1 MTQCPYCNQDNSL
14 ISETTTFNSN
24 IQYLFLNSEFIK
36 YMQRFDA
43 NLKQSFLSQKGL
55 IKCVGCAKI
64 YYESPTYI
72 DNNNHVFNRYIFT
85 EEELSHILTLWGY
98 SELLP
103 ALPTATMQKFYARL
117 IQNNYTEDEHK
128 ILDIRLLF
136 ESFLTYE
143 LQQKEVGL
151 QGGYKPDID
160 KFIHTLKE
168 STNKTALDDLL
179 NKANFTGNNNSEIK
193 SKLTIILNKIKE
205 QSNFYLN
212 LKPSNVEETSSTL
225 LKYLE
230 LLFNLLY
237 FIPYKK
243 NIMSLAIENEV
254 KDRISKELKE
264 LHQSPSTELSIV
276 LDNTPL
282 NKAEVNL

>member
-14 ISETTTFNSN
+14 ISETTAFNSN

-36 YMQRFDA
+36 YMQRFDV
-43 NLKQSFLSQKGL
+43 NLQQSFLSQKGL
-55 IKCVGCAKI
+55 IKCVGCAKT
-64 YYESPTYI
+64 YYESPTYL

-103 ALPTATMQKFYARL
+103 ALPTSAMQKFYARL
-117 IQNNYTEDEHK
+117 IQNNYTEEEHK
-128 ILDIRLLF
+128 VLDIRLLF

-143 LQQKEVGL
+143 LQQNEVGL
-151 QGGYKPDID
+151 QGGYNPDID
-160 KFIHTLKE
+160 KFIHTLIDG
-168 STNKTALDDLL
+168 TNKTTLDNLL
-179 NKANFTGNNNSEIK
+179 DKANFTGDNIPEIK

-212 LKPSNVEETSSTL
+212 LKPSNAKDNPSVL

-230 LLFNLLY
+230 LLFHLLY

-243 NIMSLAIENEV
+243 NIISLAIENEV
-254 KDRISKELKE
+254 KDRINKELKG
-264 LHQSPSTELSIV
+264 LHQSTSTELSV
-276 LDNTPL
+276 
-282 NKAEVNL
+282 VV